1 MEEDH
6 SQAVSQNATVKV
18 RGDASIRVEP
28 DEAIVWIT
36 LTALADSPGTA
47 LRDVSE
53 RANSLAG
60 MLDAL
65 GIAKS
70 DRSTT
75 GITVHEEFD
84 HAHGERR
91 SLGARATTRASV
103 RLTVPE
109 MIGRLI
115 EQAVDE
121 AGALI
126 EGPSWQIA
134 PGNPARLEAAREAA
148 ADARRKARAFA
159 EGVGASL
166 GAPLELSEADTQ
178 RPPIFARAAARRVSE
193 RDPLPVDPAEQEVT
207 AAVEVTFAL
216 DYSPPSAGE

>member
-1 MEEDH
+1 
-6 SQAVSQNATVKV
+6 VSQNATVKV

-28 DEAIVWIT
+28 DEAILWIT
-36 LTALADSPGTA
+36 LTALADSPGVA

-65 GIAKS
+65 AIAKS

-84 HAHGERR
+84 HAQGERR

-103 RLTVPE
+103 RLTDPE
-109 MIGRLI
+109 LIGRLI

-126 EGPSWQIA
+126 DGPSWQIA
-134 PGNPARLEAAREAA
+134 PGNPARLEAARQAA

-178 RPPIFARAAARRVSE
+178 RPPVFARAAARRVSNA
-193 RDPLPVDPAEQEVT
+193 DPLPVDPAEQEVT